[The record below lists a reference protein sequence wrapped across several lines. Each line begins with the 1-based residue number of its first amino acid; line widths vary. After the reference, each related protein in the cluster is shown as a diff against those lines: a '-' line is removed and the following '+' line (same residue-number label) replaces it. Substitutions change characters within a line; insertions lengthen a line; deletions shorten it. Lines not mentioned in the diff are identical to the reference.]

1 MECARGKR
9 IIILEETPGDAGSV
23 VADLRVGGHQVRVVH
38 DLQVA
43 RNLMAAQEADFV
55 LWDGSTILAS
65 AVLASSQDIRLKTDV
80 TSVVHDLRNLLSTLA
95 ESVDELS
102 HLASA
107 TPFVGRAEALTRGRR
122 RILRI
127 QEFLNDLL
135 AEIVNGT
142 AQELRAVAANL
153 EDLVERAAIT
163 VYSEASRKDQRLVL
177 NIDEEAARVTADPA
191 KLKRVLVNL
200 LCNAVR
206 HTPVGGTVS
215 VEARREG
222 SDCLITVSDSGEGI
236 SPDKIRRLFQPPT
249 TGDGAQSMR
258 RDLGLSVIKML
269 VELHGGRVWAESRLG
284 QGTTI
289 FVSLPQ
295 PATRPE
301 TVARKLSPPRDGHG
315 ARE

>member
-258 RDLGLSVIKML
+258 RDLGLSVVKML

>member
-258 RDLGLSVIKML
+258 RDLGLSVVKML

-295 PATRPE
+295 PATWPE